1 MFASLREYMDALKE
15 KEFLIEYKDPVHWNL
30 EAGAL
35 CTMSNR
41 VGGPAIHFQNVKGYP
56 DCSMVGSL
64 FSGPGNIIMKKYKTW
79 TRMAV
84 AMGLEPRI
92 PYEDFM
98 EELIT
103 RSTNTLSPME
113 VTSGSCKEVVLNG
126 EDVDI
131 FRFPIP
137 FLHKDDGGRYGTMS
151 SIVVKDPET
160 GWQNWGIYRWMAHSP
175 NELRVYFHKSDFLPD
190 GKHISQIFSKY
201 KKEGRAMPGCI
212 VIGGDPAITIASA
225 MNADRGVNEADI
237 ASGLGLNPIQLIKA
251 EDSDLRVPADAEII
265 IEGEFLPGLR
275 ASEGTFPEYT
285 KLAPKTEQP
294 VFKIR
299 TITHRKNPILPFA
312 VEGSA
317 VSDSMVLLSMT
328 HSAELLAKS
337 RNTFFHTRWMNLPVE
352 GKMGLLIVSTKVPY
366 SGYIGRLA
374 SHLFTLTKH
383 KWFDRIIFVDAD
395 VEPVDLSR
403 CLNDMT
409 QKVHPLKD
417 INIGMGGA
425 PKNLVCAYPTPDGAT
440 HRLAIDA
447 TWPAGTPKES
457 LPVRTSFETSFTPEI
472 QKKVIETWNKELGFE
487 TLPVLEKETAEKL
500 GIPRDMLF

>member
-1 MFASLREYMDALKE
+1 MFDILREYMDALKE
-15 KEFLIEYKDPVHWNL
+15 KELLIEYKDPVHWNL

-160 GWQNWGIYRWMAHSP
+160 GWQNWGIYRWMAYSP
-175 NELRVYFHKSDFLPD
+175 NELRIHFHKSDFFPD

-201 KKEGRAMPGCI
+201 EKEGRAMPACI
-212 VIGGDPAITIASA
+212 VMGGDPTIIIASA
-225 MNADRGVNEADI
+225 MNADRGVDEAKI
-237 ASGLGLNPIQLIKA
+237 ASGLSLNPIQLIKA
-251 EDSDLRVPADAEII
+251 EESDLMVPADAEIV
-265 IEGEFLPGLR
+265 IEGDFLPGER
-275 ASEGTFPEYT
+275 ASEGHFPEYV
-285 KLAPKTEQP
+285 KLAPITEQP
-294 VFKIR
+294 IFKIK
-299 TITHRKNPILPFA
+299 TITHRKNPIFPFA
-312 VEGSA
+312 VEGSII
-317 VSDSMVLLSMT
+317 SDSMALLSMT
-328 HSAELLAKS
+328 HSADLWAKS
-337 RNTFFHTRWMNLPVE
+337 RTAFFHTRWMNLPVE
-352 GKMGLLIVSTKVPY
+352 GKLGLLIVSTKVPY
-366 SGYIGRLA
+366 TGYIGRFA
-374 SHLFTLTKH
+374 KYLFTLSNY
-383 KWFDRIIFVDAD
+383 KWFDRILFVDTD
-395 VEPVDLSR
+395 VEPVDLPR
-403 CLNDMT
+403 CFKDMT
-409 QKVHPLKD
+409 HKAHPLKD
-417 INIGMGGA
+417 ISVEGGA
-425 PKNLVCAYPTPDGAT
+425 PRNMVCDYPTPEGT
-440 HRLAIDA
+440 TCRLVIDA
-447 TWPAGTPKES
+447 TWPAGTPQES

-472 QKKVIETWNKELGFE
+472 QKKVIEMWNKELGFE
-487 TLPVLEKETAEKL
+487 TLPVLERGTAEKL